1 MTADA
6 RHALRSWLSLS
17 RSVSKRSRGPLSCVV
32 QEADQQRMLMA
43 SGDAQR
49 TWFPALI
56 ALLGQT
62 WSPAMAEGEWLALRD
77 RLDTLPQTMRRE
89 RQIVSAMLWC
99 PHCHARH
106 RAAPPPVAVR
116 AMILALGRCGLAS
129 EVKVVERRWNTYR
142 RQHHVE
148 RYGLPEGGVET
159 PSP

>member
-1 MTADA
+1 
-6 RHALRSWLSLS
+6 
-17 RSVSKRSRGPLSCVV
+17 
-32 QEADQQRMLMA
+32 MA

-49 TWFPALI
+49 TWFPAMI

-62 WSPAMAEGEWLALRD
+62 WSPSMAEGEWLALRD

-106 RAAPPPVAVR
+106 RAAPPTVSVR
-116 AMILALGRCGLAS
+116 AMILALGRFGMAS
-129 EVKVVERRWNTYR
+129 AAEVKVLERRWNAYR
-142 RQHHVE
+142 RQHHLD